1 MLRAAYCCVALV
13 ASGVIAQPAHD
24 IPKVLRL
31 PAQTVRDGSYVPLSA
46 RRARTPAEPEPGD
59 LAPGLTMAT
68 LGGGKVSLAEIQPA
82 VFNVLDAKSLFSA
95 ALWGLP
101 TSIDGLLVDAPRLSS
116 TNFVF
121 ASW

>member
-1 MLRAAYCCVALV
+1 MLLSHCVTFIITGAV
-13 ASGVIAQPAHD
+13 AQQAHD

-31 PAQTVRDGSYVPLSA
+31 PAQTVRDGSYTPLSA
-46 RRARTPAEPEPGD
+46 RRAHTPAEPEPGD
-59 LAPGLTMAT
+59 LAPELAMAT

-82 VFNVLDAKSLFSA
+82 VFNILDSNSLFSA

-101 TSIDGLLVDAPRLSS
+101 TSVDGLLAQSPRLSS
-116 TNFVF
+116 THFVF